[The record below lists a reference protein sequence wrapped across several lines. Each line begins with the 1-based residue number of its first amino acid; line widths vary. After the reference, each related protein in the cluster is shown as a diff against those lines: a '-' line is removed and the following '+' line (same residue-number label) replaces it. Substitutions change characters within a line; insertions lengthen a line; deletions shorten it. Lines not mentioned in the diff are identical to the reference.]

1 MIAFTDAQ
9 LAALLASF
17 LLPLFRVL
25 ALMSAAPILSNRA
38 FPVRV
43 RVALSAVVALV
54 AAPLAAPVEPS
65 ALLGGSALLL
75 VAREV
80 LIGLTIGFVARLLF
94 ASFEVAGEAV
104 GLQMGLSYAGFFD
117 PQSGQ
122 SNAVG
127 RFVNTVAL
135 LAFVAVNGPLAVI
148 ASVVQSFQVFPAG
161 DPSFAFLA
169 SRSPVQLGAE
179 VFALALNL
187 ALPFVALLLFIN
199 LSLGVISRVAPQFN
213 VFAVGFPVT
222 IGTGLLL
229 LAVGL
234 PMIEAPLLAQLDRLL
249 AHLGP

>member
-9 LAALLASF
+9 LAGWLASF

-38 FPVRV
+38 FPVRA

-54 AAPLAAPVEPS
+54 AAPFAVPVEPS

-122 SNAVG
+122 ANAVG

-161 DPSFAFLA
+161 DPSFAFLT

-234 PMIEAPLLAQLDRLL
+234 PMIEAPLVAQLDRLL